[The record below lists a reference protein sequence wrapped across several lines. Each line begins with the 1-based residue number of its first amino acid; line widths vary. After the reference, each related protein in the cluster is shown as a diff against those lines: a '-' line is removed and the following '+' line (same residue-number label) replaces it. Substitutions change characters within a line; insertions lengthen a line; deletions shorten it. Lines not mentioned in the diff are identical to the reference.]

1 MRDLTLVSY
10 KMMRESKEP
19 SPGKKSRRGARFSFH
34 ICRYKIEMIM
44 SHESLFFLK
53 KTVNEYFWNCPS
65 KQIDPFD
72 YLCRTF
78 LWKII
83 IIGKN
88 EKFLLTL

>member
-53 KTVNEYFWNCPS
+53 NCLDIINEYFRNSPS
-65 KQIDPFD
+65 KQIDSFD

-78 LWKII
+78 Y
-83 IIGKN
+83 GK
-88 EKFLLTL
+88 

>member
-53 KTVNEYFWNCPS
+53 KLFRHNEYLWNSPS
-65 KQIDPFD
+65 KQIDSFD

-78 LWKII
+78 LWKI
-83 IIGKN
+83 N
-88 EKFLLTL
+88 NR